1 MIRLLN
7 LLDILRARQEII
19 ETAVITPTTA
29 TTPTTAV
36 GVGRTA
42 SRSVAEA
49 RLREAAEK
57 RPQTAG
63 KRPAARPTVAHKPP
77 PAQPLDEEET
87 ALLVIRAP
95 QMILLNRRDPPE
107 VISLPPVHEDDQY
120 V

>member
-49 RLREAAEK
+49 RLREAARRRREAAEK

-63 KRPAARPTVAHKPP
+63 KRPAARPTVA
-77 PAQPLDEEET
+77 L
-87 ALLVIRAP
+87 
-95 QMILLNRRDPPE
+95 
-107 VISLPPVHEDDQY
+107 SLIHI
-120 V
+120 